1 MRIAYVGPFVSGD
14 EHRSQSTVT
23 EDWIRSLLAA
33 GHDVHC
39 LLDHNSAAAARVRD
53 EGAALSI
60 SNKRRMSRPDG
71 TVASA
76 DQMEAGLLRY
86 VHDKT
91 PLDLI
96 VYSSDYPVDL
106 SWHEPALADV
116 PFAVV
121 LGDGPARH
129 VAPVLDHP
137 DLTRSHART
146 LWARASLWSAADL
159 LLSPCAPAG
168 FGLRNDT
175 MPQWTAVGPELADL
189 DQPPAGLVMV
199 LATTVDAG
207 RAVTLLPDVFDH
219 SVVTES
225 TSVIV
230 MFADLAVSGTALR
243 ELIMEGCPGDRQHQV
258 VLVPDHESTA
268 LAGFTRVA
276 DVVLAESGADLV
288 NLGLTFNHTPVVM
301 LHGGAN
307 ERPTVE
313 LDSLLV
319 PAPPRILTLEVDGAP
334 SAAVPSLEALAADP
348 AGPDVVVLHVPAFT
362 SQATRLASYSR
373 LGQVDLA
380 LLSRLDGV
388 FGGPDLMNP
397 NRWVLAAHRRVWPSL
412 IRRMLAAGDMNALIT
427 SVYELGMT
435 EHVRL
440 LVLPEGPDGT
450 TGMEEY
456 VMRDAPPWTD
466 DYGVL
471 GRPALSGLGGG
482 HIDAPRPSAVLR
494 LEAVRRLR
502 RGRLAATVRKRYPHH
517 MRRMRL
523 LLEGKS

>member
-14 EHRSQSTVT
+14 EHRAQSTVT
-23 EDWIRSLLAA
+23 EDWIRSLLAD

-39 LLDHNSAAAARVRD
+39 LLDHNSAAAARLRD
-53 EGAALSI
+53 EGVALSI
-60 SNKRRMSRPDG
+60 SAKRRMSRPDG
-71 TVASA
+71 TVATA
-76 DQMEAGLLRY
+76 DQMEAGLLGY
-86 VHDKT
+86 IHDKT

-129 VAPVLDHP
+129 VATVLGHP

-146 LWARASLWSAADL
+146 LWARVSLWSAADV

-168 FGLRNDT
+168 FGLRDDT
-175 MPQWTAVGPELADL
+175 MPPWTAVGPELADP

-207 RAVTLLPDVFDH
+207 RAVKLLPDVFDS

-225 TSVIV
+225 TNVVV
-230 MFADLAVSGTALR
+230 MFADLAVSGTSLR
-243 ELIMEGCPGDRQHQV
+243 KLIMEGCEGDREHQV
-258 VLVPDHESTA
+258 VLVPEHESAA
-268 LAGFTRVA
+268 LAGFMRVA
-276 DVVLAESGADLV
+276 DVILAESGADLV
-288 NLGLTFNHTPVVM
+288 NLGLSFSDTPVLL
-301 LHGGAN
+301 LHGGDGD
-307 ERPTVE
+307 RPTVE
-313 LDSLLV
+313 LDSLVV
-319 PAPPRILTLEVDGAP
+319 PDPPRILTLEVDGAP
-334 SAAVPSLEALAADP
+334 HTAVPSLEALAADP

-362 SQATRLASYSR
+362 SQATRLAGYSR

-412 IRRMLAAGDMNALIT
+412 IRRMLVAGNMDALIT

-440 LVLPEGPDGT
+440 LVLPEGAEGT
-450 TGMEEY
+450 TGLEEY
-456 VMRDAPPWTD
+456 VIRDTPPWTD

-471 GRPALSGLGGG
+471 GRPALSGLGGMQVE
-482 HIDAPRPSAVLR
+482 APRSSAVLR

-502 RGRLAATVRKRYPHH
+502 RGRLAAAVRKRYPHQ